1 MTRLPLP
8 DPELIRSAPECA
20 TLALLDFGLALAD
33 TALRIEHPTVGAD
46 RVAPTPLPPR
56 TLLLAELVVE
66 RCLEL
71 RTLIAHYNAAVDDA
85 LGLDDAD
92 SVDLPW

>member
-20 TLALLDFGLALAD
+20 ALALLDFGLALAD
-33 TALRIEHPTVGAD
+33 TALRLEHPDVGAD
-46 RVAPTPLPPR
+46 RIAATPLPAR
-56 TLLLAELVVE
+56 SLLLAEIVVE

-71 RTLIAHYNAAVDDA
+71 RGLIAHYNAAVDDA
-85 LGLDDAD
+85 LGLDAD
-92 SVDLPW
+92 SVIR

>member
-8 DPELIRSAPECA
+8 DPELIRSAPESA
-20 TLALLDFGLALAD
+20 ALALLDFGLALAD
-33 TALRIEHPTVGAD
+33 AALRLEHPTIGAD
-46 RVAPTPLPPR
+46 RVAPAPLPPR

-71 RTLIAHYNAAVDDA
+71 GSLIAHYNVAVDDA
-85 LGLDDAD
+85 LGLDEAD
-92 SVDLPW
+92 SVIG